1 MTAGSSPAE
10 TVCYRHPDRPATLR
24 CTRCERPIC
33 VDDAIDA
40 PVGYLCPECARQ
52 PKHVRRAQRR
62 VRGAASAQG
71 TTTLLVIIGVVF
83 LGQLAMPEL
92 LVRGGLVGG
101 AIAGDGT
108 LIGVAAGEW
117 WRIVTSGFLH
127 SRNFL
132 HIAFNG
138 YLLYQLGNMMEP
150 GIGTNRF
157 VAIFFAGLFGGS
169 AGALLLNWG
178 ALTIGASGAVFGL
191 MGAAMVLMHRRGIN
205 PMQTGIGTLVV
216 LNLVITFLVPSVSIG
231 GHIGG
236 LIGGALVALPLR
248 GRTQDGATAWV
259 IAAVLGGLALFAGV
273 AGPIF

>member
-1 MTAGSSPAE
+1 MTGTPQADA
-10 TVCYRHPDRPATLR
+10 VCYRHPDRPATLR

-52 PKHVRRAQRR
+52 PKHVQRAQRR
-62 VRGAASAQG
+62 VRAAASAQG

-83 LGQLAMPEL
+83 LGQLALPEL
-92 LVRGGLVGG
+92 LFRGGLVGG
-101 AIAGDGT
+101 AIGPDGS

-132 HIAFNG
+132 HIAFNA

-157 VAIFFAGLFGGS
+157 VAVFFAGLFGGS

-231 GHIGG
+231 GHLGG

-248 GRTQDGATAWV
+248 GRKQDSAVVWG
-259 IAAVLGGLALFAGV
+259 IALALGGLALFAGV
-273 AGPIF
+273 AGPFL

>member
-1 MTAGSSPAE
+1 MTGTPQADA
-10 TVCYRHPDRPATLR
+10 VCYRHPNRPATLR

-52 PKHVRRAQRR
+52 PKHVQRAQRR

-83 LGQLAMPEL
+83 LGQLALPEL
-92 LVRGGLVGG
+92 LFRGGLVGG
-101 AIAGDGT
+101 AIGPDGS

-132 HIAFNG
+132 HIAFNA

-157 VAIFFAGLFGGS
+157 VAVFFAGLFGGS

-205 PMQTGIGTLVV
+205 PMQTGIGTLVA

-231 GHIGG
+231 GHLGG
-236 LIGGALVALPLR
+236 LIGGALVALPMR
-248 GRTQDGATAWV
+248 GRTQDGAAAWV
-259 IAAVLGGLALFAGV
+259 IAAALGGLALFAGV
-273 AGPIF
+273 AGPFF